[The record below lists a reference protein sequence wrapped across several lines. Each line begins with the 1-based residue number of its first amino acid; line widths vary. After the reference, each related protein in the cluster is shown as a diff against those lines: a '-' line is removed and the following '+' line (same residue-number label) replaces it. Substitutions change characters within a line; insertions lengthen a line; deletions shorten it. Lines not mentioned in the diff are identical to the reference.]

1 MTYRRFLAM
10 IATSTLVMYALTYL
24 NSYRWDHVW
33 PSETRAW
40 MALMMGA
47 VMTIIMLAFM
57 WPMYRKI
64 ERNLII
70 IAGAVVIFTGS
81 LWLVRSQNTVGD
93 IAYMEAM
100 IPHHSIAILTSSRAN
115 IRDPRVRDLA
125 DRIIEAQVR
134 EIDEM
139 QSLIRDIERNGTR
152 GSTALPPEIPVR

>member
-24 NSYRWDHVW
+24 NSDRWDHVW

-64 ERNLII
+64 GRNLII

-139 QSLIRDIERNGTR
+139 QSLIRDIERSGTP
-152 GSTALPPEIPVR
+152 GSTALPPEIPAR